1 MLLQESLFHL
11 GEQTH
16 FVKAPP
22 LTETATLNSSQNDGK
37 NKDHIIRLGR
47 KFGLSQRQIDDV
59 MASVGIEDGY
69 YSIDKIIPKI
79 IELKTSNNNCSE
91 SVFNNSSESDREEE
105 NNSAKSV
112 DDTLNGS
119 ATVEEKK
126 RQLELL
132 GSRVR
137 SVFEDG
143 GEYEGTISDV
153 HYRV

>member
-11 GEQTH
+11 SEQTH
-16 FVKAPP
+16 FIKAPP
-22 LTETATLNSSQNDGK
+22 LAEAATSNSSQNDGK
-37 NKDHIIRLGR
+37 NKDLIIRLGR
-47 KFGLSQRQIDDV
+47 KFRLSQKQIDDV

-79 IELKTSNNNCSE
+79 IELKKSNKSC
-91 SVFNNSSESDREEE
+91 SESDREEK
-105 NNSAKSV
+105 NNSATSA
-112 DDTLNGS
+112 DDTLNDS

-126 RQLELL
+126 RLLELL

-143 GEYEGTISDV
+143 REYEGTISDV